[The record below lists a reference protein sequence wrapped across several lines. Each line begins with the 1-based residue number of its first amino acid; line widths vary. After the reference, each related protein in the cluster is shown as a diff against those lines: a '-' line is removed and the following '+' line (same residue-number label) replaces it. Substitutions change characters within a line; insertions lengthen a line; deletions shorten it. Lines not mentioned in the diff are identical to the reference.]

1 MYYRL
6 MEHDV
11 LLDFKNRDSK
21 TENFFKK
28 SKMFWLL
35 VVSAITTCVQF
46 GHVQMQKIY
55 YAYNAE
61 GKQAAGR
68 EFVALAVI

>member
-6 MEHDV
+6 MEHGV

-21 TENFFKK
+21 TEKFWL

-35 VVSAITTCVQF
+35 AVGAITSFVQF
-46 GHVQMQKIY
+46 GHVELKKIY
-55 YAYNAE
+55 YAGMMQE
-61 GKQAAGR
+61 KEAAAH
-68 EFVALAVI
+68 EVVALAVS